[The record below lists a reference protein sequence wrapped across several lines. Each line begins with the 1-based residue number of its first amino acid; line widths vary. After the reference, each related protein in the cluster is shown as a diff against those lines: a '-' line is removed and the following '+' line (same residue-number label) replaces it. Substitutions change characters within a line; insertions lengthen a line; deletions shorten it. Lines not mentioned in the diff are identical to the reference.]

1 MELSELTKRRREH
14 VKSCEENNDR
24 SHQIIAGLYSDPSRF
39 VYEILQNADDA
50 EASEVQFSLTND
62 KLKIIHNGKKEFIY
76 KDVDSITTIG
86 SSTKQDDINA
96 IGKFGAGFKSV
107 FAVTKTPQIHSGEYH
122 FKIRDFIIPE
132 QLPSIDNDGKTTIV
146 LPFNHSDL
154 SCDDAY
160 QQINKRLDFL
170 ESESLLF
177 LRNIKEIKWKTQ
189 NDSGHYLA
197 DKDSGKAYIISKKN
211 NEEKQREYLL
221 FNRPIKIEDKNIKLS
236 IAYSLDDKINKI
248 VSLNDTKLFVFFS
261 TNERTGLKFLLHAP
275 YKTTPS
281 RETIDFKDDQNKIL
295 TRELADLVSDS
306 ILEIKKLGYLDVN
319 FLAMLPLN
327 DEEEHPLYKAVYEKI
342 KTLLSTEALL
352 PTTIA
357 NIYTTA
363 NQALLPGVKEISR
376 LLSIDDTKRLF
387 GKEYWLNTDITYD
400 KTRTRELHDYLID
413 KIDIKKKEMVDFAK
427 SITNVFIAKKS
438 DEWMIDFYAAI
449 IGNIGLYRKK
459 TSWQTKG
466 VLREKPII
474 RLDDADGAHINPYN
488 GKDELQV
495 YFPAEQ
501 ESGFKTVKRVFI
513 ENEISK
519 GFLIKL
525 GLKEPDKISEI
536 KEFIARQYKGD
547 ELNIS
552 LKAYMQDFDKA
563 HSIWINSE
571 DYERSKIVD
580 ILKEVNFTGSVNHN
594 QDFSLHKPQEV
605 YFPKEKLQMWFEGN
619 EEDEIYFLAD
629 CLQTDDN
636 NYREFLEKLGIYEEP
651 NVWGKEQYGGHGKWD
666 TDRYC
671 YARGLRGFNPEFNIE
686 GLEFS
691 LKKINFKRS
700 LYIFDLALKHIN
712 KLTGIVE
719 ESSRQGFDGGRHHE
733 KKKELSNAGKLLGKH
748 RWLYDKK
755 GNLINT
761 ANNEITINDLHNEY
775 NKDHE
780 DIDKLLKALDLKPNE
795 IKTIEEKTGGKF
807 IPKEE
812 VEEYEEFKRQ
822 KQEKE
827 RKQISK
833 KIWKPNSPPEDVAI
847 NVDNDPLETMQTGD
861 LSGQTVSEVTTEK
874 SNKDESAKTETVD
887 KSIPTSE
894 NSQDI
899 GNWGEKY
906 AKQYLEREYP
916 EDDVVWLNQSGNVGK
931 GYDFI
936 VKNRED
942 NEFAYYEVKAKLDEN
957 PTLFEMTGTQWE
969 WARKLYEKGEGEKY
983 IILLVSSAGTDTAKI
998 KEYKN
1003 PLTLWKKGKI
1013 YAHPVNIEL

>member
-1 MELSELTKRRREH
+1 M
-14 VKSCEENNDR
+14 
-24 SHQIIAGLYSDPSRF
+24 
-39 VYEILQNADDA
+39 
-50 EASEVQFSLTND
+50 
-62 KLKIIHNGKKEFIY
+62 
-76 KDVDSITTIG
+76 
-86 SSTKQDDINA
+86 
-96 IGKFGAGFKSV
+96 
-107 FAVTKTPQIHSGEYH
+107 
-122 FKIRDFIIPE
+122 
-132 QLPSIDNDGKTTIV
+132 
-146 LPFNHSDL
+146 PFNHSNL
-154 SCDDAY
+154 SCDKAY
-160 QQINKRLDFL
+160 QQINKRLGFL

-197 DKDSGKAYIISKKN
+197 DKPPDKDSGKAYIISKQN
-211 NEEKQREYLL
+211 DESQEYLL
-221 FNRPIKIEDKNIKLS
+221 FNRPIKIEDKDIKLS
-236 IAYSLDDKINKI
+236 IAYSLDNEINKI
-248 VSLNDTKLFVFFS
+248 VPLNDTKLFVFFS

-281 RETIDFKDDQNKIL
+281 RETIPFEDDQNKIL
-295 TRELADLVSDS
+295 TKELADLVSDS

-327 DEEEHPLYKAVYEKI
+327 DEEEHPLYKAVYEKV
-342 KTLLSTEALL
+342 KTVLSTEALL

-387 GKEYWLNTDITYD
+387 DREYWLSTDITYD
-400 KTRTRELHDYLID
+400 KTRELHDYLID
-413 KIDIKKKEMVDFAK
+413 KIDIEKKEMVDFAK
-427 SITNVFIAKKS
+427 SITGVFIVKKS

-449 IGNIGLYRKK
+449 IGNNALFRDK
-459 TSWQTKG
+459 TSYQSKG

-474 RLDDADGAHINPYN
+474 RLEDGSHINPDN
-488 GKDELQV
+488 EKDELQV
-495 YFPAEQ
+495 YFPVEQ
-501 ESGFKTVKRVFI
+501 KSGFKTVKRVFI

-519 GFLIKL
+519 EFLIKL
-525 GLKEPDKISEI
+525 GVKEPDSISEI
-536 KEFIARQYKGD
+536 KEFIAPKYRGH

-552 LKAYMQDFDKA
+552 QKAYMQDFDKA

-580 ILKEVNFTGSVNHN
+580 ILKKVNFIGSVNHN

-605 YFPKEKLQMWFEGN
+605 YFPKEKLQMWFEEN

-629 CLQTDDN
+629 CLQRDYN
-636 NYREFLEKLGIYEEP
+636 NYREFLDKLGIYAEP
-651 NVWGKEQYGGHGKWD
+651 YAWGKEQYGGWGKWD
-666 TDRYC
+666 TDRHC
-671 YARGLRGFNPEFNIE
+671 YPRGLRGFNPKFKIK

-691 LKKINFKRS
+691 LKEINLKRS

-719 ESSRQGFDGGRHHE
+719 ESSRQGFDGGSHHE
-733 KKKELSNAGKLLGKH
+733 KKKELSNAGKLLEKH
-748 RWLYDKK
+748 RWLYDTK

-761 ANNEITINDLHNEY
+761 ATNEITINDLHNEY

-780 DIDKLLKALDLKPNE
+780 DIDKLVKALGLRPDE
-795 IKTIEEKTGGKF
+795 IKAIEEKTGGKF
-807 IPKEE
+807 LSKEE

-827 RKQISK
+827 RKQIPK
-833 KIWKPNSPPEDVAI
+833 EIWKPNSPPENVAI
-847 NVDNDPLETMQTGD
+847 NIDDAPLKPMQTVD
-861 LSGQTVSEVTTEK
+861 LSGQPVSETATGK
-874 SNKDESAKTETVD
+874 NNKDESAKTETVD

-894 NSQDI
+894 NSKDI
-899 GNWGEKY
+899 GLWGEKY
-906 AKQYLEREYP
+906 AEQYLEREYP

-931 GYDFI
+931 GYDFV
-936 VKNRED
+936 VKNGED
-942 NEFAYYEVKAKLDEN
+942 NEIAYYEVKTKLDEN
-957 PTLFEMTGTQWE
+957 PALFEITGTQWE
-969 WARKLYEKGEGEKY
+969 WARKLYENGEGNKY

-998 KEYKN
+998 KEYKS
-1003 PLTLWKKGKI
+1003 PLTLWKEGKI

>member
-1 MELSELTKRRREH
+1 MELSELTKRRSEH
-14 VKSCEENNDR
+14 VKSCEKNNDR
-24 SHQIIAGLYSDPSRF
+24 SHQIIADLYSDPSRF

-50 EASEVQFSLTND
+50 EASKVQFSLTSD
-62 KLKIIHNGKKEFIY
+62 KLEITHNGKKEFNY
-76 KDVDSITTIG
+76 RDVESITTIG

-122 FKIRDFIIPE
+122 FKIRGFIIPE
-132 QLPSIDNDGKTTIV
+132 QLPSINNDGKTTII
-146 LPFNHSDL
+146 LPFNHSNL
-154 SCDDAY
+154 SCDEAY
-160 QQINKRLDFL
+160 QQINKRLGFL

-189 NDSGHYLA
+189 NNSGHYLA
-197 DKDSGKAYIISKKN
+197 DKDSGKAYIISRQN
-211 NEEKQREYLL
+211 DEEKHQEYLL

-236 IAYSLDDKINKI
+236 IAYSLDDEINKI
-248 VSLNDTKLFVFFS
+248 VPLNDTKLFVFFS

-281 RETIDFKDDQNKIL
+281 RETIPFEDEQNKIL

-306 ILEIKKLGYLDVN
+306 ILEIKKHGYLDVN

-327 DEEEHPLYKAVYEKI
+327 DEEEHPLYKAVYEKV
-342 KTLLSTEALL
+342 KTVLSTEALL

-387 GKEYWLNTDITYD
+387 DREYWLSTDITYD
-400 KTRTRELHDYLID
+400 KTRELHDYLID
-413 KIDIKKKEMVDFAK
+413 KIDIEKKEMVDFAK
-427 SITNVFIAKKS
+427 SITDIFIVKKS

-449 IGNIGLYRKK
+449 IGNNALFKEK
-459 TSWQTKG
+459 NSCQSKG

-474 RLDDADGAHINPYN
+474 RLDDGTHINPDN
-488 GKDELQV
+488 EKDELQV

-519 GFLIKL
+519 EFLIKL

-536 KEFIARQYKGD
+536 KEFIAPKYKVD

-552 LKAYMQDFDKA
+552 QKAYMQDFDKA

-580 ILKEVNFTGSVNHN
+580 ILKEVNFIGSVNHN
-594 QDFSLHKPQEV
+594 QNFLLHKPQEV
-605 YFPKEKLQMWFEGN
+605 YFLKEKLQMWFEGN

-636 NYREFLEKLGIYEEP
+636 NYREILEKLGIYAEP
-651 NVWGKEQYGGHGKWD
+651 YVWGKEQYGGWGKWD
-666 TDRYC
+666 TDRRC
-671 YARGLRGFNPEFNIE
+671 YARGLRGFNPKFKIE

-719 ESSRQGFDGGRHHE
+719 ESSRQGFDGGSHHE
-733 KKKELSNAGKLLGKH
+733 RKKELSNAGKLLEKH

-780 DIDKLLKALDLKPNE
+780 DIGKLVKALGLKPDE
-795 IKTIEEKTGGKF
+795 IKAIEEKTGGKF
-807 IPKEE
+807 VPKEE

-822 KQEKE
+822 KHEKE

-833 KIWKPNSPPEDVAI
+833 EIWKPNSPPEDVAI
-847 NVDNDPLETMQTGD
+847 NIDNDPLETIQTVD
-861 LSGQTVSEVTTEK
+861 LSGQTISEATTEK

-894 NSQDI
+894 NSKDI
-899 GNWGEKY
+899 GLWGEKY
-906 AKQYLEREYP
+906 AEQYLEREYP
-916 EDDVVWLNQSGNVGK
+916 EDDVVWLNQSGNIGK
-931 GYDFI
+931 GYDFV

-942 NEFAYYEVKAKLDEN
+942 KGIAYYEVKTKLDEK
-957 PTLFEMTGTQWE
+957 PALFEMTGTQWE
-969 WARKLYEKGEGEKY
+969 WARKLYKKGEGNKY

-1003 PLTLWKKGKI
+1003 PLTLWKEGKI